1 MYAKGNVS
9 DRFNSKSLRNRYCV
23 RQLPLRL
30 KLYEVQAEEPLR
42 DNTASIPLLSK
53 QVFLLKK
60 YFKNEWELCLDL

>member
-23 RQLPLRL
+23 RQLSLRL

-53 QVFLLKK
+53 PVF
-60 YFKNEWELCLDL
+60 C